1 MARPTQRQASF
12 AVLVVALLL
21 GAPAC
26 AAPVTGAGGL
36 PVQRVTAGNPYIAE
50 AQDGACKG
58 PPGKRVVAFNLAPQT
73 TLVDL
78 VAWISSV
85 VCEPFLLP
93 GTIAT
98 ENKTLTTIAP
108 ERMTR
113 EQAYRFFLGALD
125 SVGLTVERA
134 GQLQRIVEIG
144 ATPPRTAEIEGV
156 KDRTAEPDGYVTVL
170 LHLQTPAERVRVFGP
185 CEGEV
190 CRCVVFPPDS
200 DTVIITDRRSV
211 IERLLR
217 PPVRPFQH

>member
-1 MARPTQRQASF
+1 MARPTQTQTSCAL
-12 AVLVVALLL
+12 LVVALLL

-26 AAPVTGAGGL
+26 TAPVTGAGGL
-36 PVQRVTAGNPYIAE
+36 PIQRVTARNPYSGE
-50 AQDGACKG
+50 EQDGACKG
-58 PPGKRVVAFNLAPQT
+58 PRDKRVVAFNLAPQT
-73 TLVDL
+73 TLVEL

-134 GQLQRIVEIG
+134 GQLQRIAEIG
-144 ATPPRTAEIEGV
+144 GV
-156 KDRTAEPDGYVTVL
+156 EARPAVPDSYVTVL
-170 LHLQTPAERVRVFGP
+170 VRLQDLPPAARARVLGTRRGDICNGDFTA
-185 CEGEV
+185 
-190 CRCVVFPPDS
+190 PPP
-200 DTVIITDRRSV
+200 DTVIITDYRSV
-211 IERLLR
+211 IERLLGR
-217 PPVRPFQH
+217 PLPIPSR